1 MARHNT
7 VGKFGEGLAVEFL
20 EKNGYRILEQNYQR
34 KWCEIDIIA
43 KKLGKRKIF
52 RRSEPDELV
61 FIEVKTRRGEQFGTP
76 EESLD
81 WKKKKQLTRSASAY
95 VSFSNYRGQYRI
107 DAVCIVLDN
116 NWDPIRVDHYKNITG
131 F

>member
-1 MARHNT
+1 MAKHNT

-34 KWCEIDIIA
+34 KWCEIDIIV

-61 FIEVKTRRGEQFGTP
+61 FIEVKTRIGEQFGTP

-81 WKKKKQLTRSASAY
+81 RKKKKQLTRSASAY
-95 VSFSNYRGQYRI
+95 VSFNNYRGPYSI
-107 DAVCIVLDN
+107 
-116 NWDPIRVDHYKNITG
+116 
-131 F
+131 